1 MGGLRPPIKKSLHQY
16 HYHYS
21 SRSKSPM
28 QPAFIGMNP
37 YLEDPELWTE
47 VHAWLM
53 VLLARSLN
61 PLLTPRYR
69 AAVEKRV
76 YTDAVLVGIP
86 DVSVFQTDTDP
97 RPTAST
103 QVLSQPMQVNVPMSE
118 EVQESYLEIRQAGTG
133 RVVTVIELL
142 SPKNKRAGVGRVKYN
157 AKRTKVLT
165 SHTHLVEID
174 LLRTGEAQ
182 PISVQVQSDYRILV
196 SRAQQRL
203 QAELY
208 PFNLRDAIP
217 KFRLPLLL
225 EAEEP
230 ILDLEPILNEIY
242 QEAALEMAIDYTKQ
256 PVPPLKEADFLW
268 AQQRLNGTFL

>member
-1 MGGLRPPIKKSLHQY
+1 
-16 HYHYS
+16 
-21 SRSKSPM
+21 M

-97 RPTAST
+97 LPTAST

-196 SRAQQRL
+196 SRAHQRP

-242 QEAALEMAIDYTKQ
+242 QEAALEIAIDYTKQ

-268 AQQRLNGTFL
+268 VQQRLNGNLL